1 MIRNHRRFF
10 HANCLLF
17 TLVAVWGAWSCAA
30 PDAQPSPEKPNN
42 LPDATDSDASDASE
56 TPLEPI
62 AGDPTWRVG
71 FGEATNDQK
80 LFDIAF
86 DPISNSIVST
96 LGYITAITI
105 PGVNGEMPFLSG
117 LDPAVSIT
125 VQNIL
130 VVKQDPVSHA
140 ATWAVPIRAGAE
152 IVRST
157 VDVDVQ
163 GNVIVAGGFIGQLEI
178 GALTANAAGSYDA
191 YVAKFDP
198 AGQPLWLRR
207 FGAVAEDYITDVA
220 VDGDGNIVVVG
231 FAASSSF
238 DFGNNNAPPNVT
250 SKDLF
255 IAKFDGM
262 GNVLWAQ
269 RPGAAGATDILGN
282 NNWREPTAT
291 VEVSRVDGSIV
302 MGGIHGGSLNFPP
315 LPVPAVATEDG
326 FVVKLDKDGT
336 GLWQL
341 AFGSLNSKQRV
352 RSVSIGTDG
361 DVALVGSFQGNV
373 MVGTETLT
381 SFKGT
386 EDLLV
391 AKLDD
396 KGVPR
401 WVKHFGSLGD
411 QWGTKVL
418 LDEKGRL
425 FVGGSFTGSIDFFGG
440 GALTNTTKE
449 MPYTPTD
456 IFVAKFKEDGTAL
469 WAHAWGDADPKAL
482 VGIQTIEGGVF
493 WKNDKA
499 EPFVFF
505 GGINSGL
512 IDFDG
517 KVQFLKSTGFEDA
530 YLMSITY

>member
-1 MIRNHRRFF
+1 
-10 HANCLLF
+10 
-17 TLVAVWGAWSCAA
+17 
-30 PDAQPSPEKPNN
+30 
-42 LPDATDSDASDASE
+42 
-56 TPLEPI
+56 
-62 AGDPTWRVG
+62 
-71 FGEATNDQK
+71 
-80 LFDIAF
+80 
-86 DPISNSIVST
+86 
-96 LGYITAITI
+96 
-105 PGVNGEMPFLSG
+105 
-117 LDPAVSIT
+117 
-125 VQNIL
+125 
-130 VVKQDPVSHA
+130 
-140 ATWAVPIRAGAE
+140 
-152 IVRST
+152 
-157 VDVDVQ
+157 
-163 GNVIVAGGFIGQLEI
+163 
-178 GALTANAAGSYDA
+178 
-191 YVAKFDP
+191 
-198 AGQPLWLRR
+198 
-207 FGAVAEDYITDVA
+207 
-220 VDGDGNIVVVG
+220 
-231 FAASSSF
+231 
-238 DFGNNNAPPNVT
+238 
-250 SKDLF
+250 
-255 IAKFDGM
+255 
-262 GNVLWAQ
+262 
-269 RPGAAGATDILGN
+269 
-282 NNWREPTAT
+282 
-291 VEVSRVDGSIV
+291 
-302 MGGIHGGSLNFPP
+302 
-315 LPVPAVATEDG
+315 
-326 FVVKLDKDGT
+326 
-336 GLWQL
+336 
-341 AFGSLNSKQRV
+341 LNSKQRV